1 MSSAVA
7 NHWAWLLV
15 LSFLFGCNVL
25 RILLLS
31 FSSFM
36 SRVLQA
42 DAGQESQM
50 RMEIHELSMVNM
62 MEEFAS
68 YAMLERKINKM
79 ADKLKTHVKAQTTQL
94 AKIKWMTSVTF
105 YVLQVALMISLIWK
119 YYSVAVAV
127 VRRKWIT
134 PPDHLVAFPT
144 RIAGGVGIT
153 CWILVCNKIVAI
165 VLHPFS

>member
-42 DAGQESQM
+42 D
-50 RMEIHELSMVNM
+50 ELSMVNM
-62 MEEFAS
+62 MEEFVS
-68 YAMLERKINKM
+68 YAMLERKISKM
-79 ADKLKTHVKAQTTQL
+79 TDNLKAHVKAQTTQL

-119 YYSVAVAV
+119 YYSVPVAV

-134 PPDHLVAFPT
+134 PPDHPVAFPT

-153 CWILVCNKIVAI
+153 CGILVCNKIVAI